1 MNKKKK
7 TLQLTVL
14 SATALAL
21 LAAGCSTTDSTKLTA
36 TPASSGAAPATSA
49 TTEVKYPTSLTYWV
63 QLNAN
68 AGAIMKTYNE
78 MAAYKEIEKKTGTKV
93 EFQHPPTGQE
103 KDQFNIMLA
112 SGSLPDVVEYNF
124 ASGVGA
130 SATQSPDA
138 LIKGK
143 QILRLNELIEKYAP
157 NLTKVLKDHPEFRKM
172 ITTDEGNI
180 YVMPNLLG
188 DEQLSVVNGPIFRK
202 DWLDKLN
209 LKVPNTIPEW
219 ETVLKAFRDKDPNGN
234 GKQDE
239 IPFFMNL
246 TGDYDLNHLFVG
258 AWGIATDFYND
269 NGKVKYGPIQPEYK
283 EFLTILARWYKE
295 GLIDKDYA
303 SIKDSKLKDNKI
315 ISNQVG
321 AYSGFAGS
329 GLGRYL
335 DLVKEKDPSFSLVGA
350 PYPKLK
356 EDGPKPLGQYTMP
369 FVGYGAAV
377 SAKAKNPEQ
386 IIAWLDYKYGQEG
399 HMLINFGI
407 EGESYKME
415 NGYPKYTDIIMKNPD
430 KLPMTQAMAKYFQS
444 SWNGPFVQ
452 DKRVIEQYYTIPA
465 QRDAQKVW
473 AQADHSKQMP
483 SISLT
488 ADESSK
494 TASVM
499 NDVKTYRD
507 EMFNK
512 FVMNAEPIENFDKY
526 VQTMKSMGIEEAI
539 KVRQAALDRY
549 LSRK

>member
-1 MNKKKK
+1 MNRKKR
-7 TLQLTVL
+7 TIQLTVISAAAL
-14 SATALAL
+14 SVFM
-21 LAAGCSTTDSTKLTA
+21 AGCSSDTA
-36 TPASSGAAPATSA
+36 KSTPAAAGTAPAVSA
-49 TTEVKYPTSLTYWV
+49 AAEVKYPASITYWV
-63 QLNAN
+63 QLNGN

-112 SGSLPDVVEYNF
+112 SGSLTDVVEYNF
-124 ASGVGA
+124 ASGTGA
-130 SATQSPDA
+130 AAAQSPDA

-157 NLTKVLKDHPEFRKM
+157 NLTKVLKERPEFRKM
-172 ITTDEGNI
+172 MTTDEGNI

-209 LKVPNTIPEW
+209 LKVPTTIPEW

-246 TGDYDLNHLFVG
+246 AGDFDLNHLFVG
-258 AWGIATDFYND
+258 AYGIATDFYND

-283 EFLTILARWYKE
+283 EFLATLARWYKE

-335 DLVKEKDPSFSLVGA
+335 DLAKGTNPGFSLVGA

-356 EDGPKPLGQYTMP
+356 EGGPNPLGQYTMP
-369 FVGYGAAV
+369 FVGYGAAI

-386 IIAWLDYKYGQEG
+386 IIRWLDYKYGPEG

-415 NGYPKYTDIIMKNPD
+415 NGYPKYTDMIMNNPD

-465 QRDAQKVW
+465 QREAQKTW

-483 SISLT
+483 SISLN

-499 NDVKTYRD
+499 NDVKTYKE

-512 FVMNAEPIENFDKY
+512 FVMNAEPIESFDKY

>member
-1 MNKKKK
+1 MNRNKK
-7 TLQLTVL
+7 TIQLSVISVAALSVL
-14 SATALAL
+14 L
-21 LAAGCSTTDSTKLTA
+21 AGCSSETA
-36 TPASSGAAPATSA
+36 KPSPSASSAAAAATASA
-49 TTEVKYPTSLTYWV
+49 NPGVKYPTSLTYWV
-63 QLNAN
+63 SMNGNA
-68 AGAIMKTYNE
+68 AAVMKNYNE
-78 MAAYKEIEKKTGTKV
+78 MAAYKEIEKATGTKV
-93 EFQHPPTGQE
+93 DFQHPPTGQE

-112 SGSLPDVVEYNF
+112 SNSLPDVVEYNF
-124 ASGVGA
+124 A
-130 SATQSPDA
+130 TLPQSPDS

-143 QILRLNELIEKYAP
+143 QIIRLNELIEKNAP
-157 NLTKVLKDHPEFRKM
+157 NLTKVLTQHPEFRKM

-180 YVMPNLLG
+180 YVMPFLLG
-188 DEQLSVVNGPIFRK
+188 DELLSVVNGPIFRQ
-202 DWLDKLN
+202 DWLDKLG
-209 LKVPNTIPEW
+209 LKAPTTIPEW

-246 TGDYDLNHLFVG
+246 NGDFDVNNLLVG
-258 AWGIATDFYND
+258 AWGITTDFYND

-283 EFLTILARWYKE
+283 EFLATLARWYKD

-315 ISNQVG
+315 INNQVG
-321 AYSGFAGS
+321 VYSGFAGA

-335 DLVKEKDPSFSLVGA
+335 TLVQATTPSFSLVGV

-356 EDGPKPLGQYTMP
+356 EGSAKSLGQYTMP
-369 FVGYGAAV
+369 FTGYGAAI

-386 IIAWLDYKYGQEG
+386 IIKWLDFKYGEEG

-415 NGYPKYTDIIMKNPD
+415 NGYPKYTDIIMNNPD

-444 SWNGPFVQ
+444 NWNGPFVQ

-465 QRDAQKVW
+465 QREAQKTW
-473 AQADHSKQMP
+473 ADADHSKQMP
-483 SISLT
+483 GVSLT

-494 TASVM
+494 TASIM

-512 FVMNAEPIENFDKY
+512 FVMGAEPIENFDKY
-526 VQTMKSMGIEEAI
+526 VQTMKSMGIEEAV
-539 KVRQAALDRY
+539 KARQAALDRFNT
-549 LSRK
+549 RK